1 MVCLPLSASCDYYI
15 LSFECPKMC
24 VKHMESTCYV
34 ERLLKIWN
42 VKPLYRFLCA
52 ETPFNATEMKKI
64 STVMNL
70 AQAVHLLNNMEEG
83 KNSSFPEAV
92 SLSYILNI
100 SACHKENCLTDSLRP
115 CRTVHCEQILQ
126 KRGIFDCFI

>member
-1 MVCLPLSASCDYYI
+1 MLRGKIAEDL
-15 LSFECPKMC
+15 ECKVPIRGF
-24 VKHMESTCYV
+24 V
-34 ERLLKIWN
+34 LK
-42 VKPLYRFLCA
+42 
-52 ETPFNATEMKKI
+52 TPFNATGMKKI